1 MRIKINMSKDKIN
14 VYISS
19 KHRLESEKAN
29 DFIVKFPSGLIKC
42 DPKKEYMVMNI
53 NGYIMMNSFYN
64 IQSINN
70 TFEINVEG
78 GDKYTYQ
85 IPTGNYNVIEMLD
98 WLNANINTLLIVE
111 YSASLNKYVWK
122 NHIIPEKKI
131 TIRSITANDFIGFY
145 DNKDY
150 VIESGSDI
158 LSEKPINMRGDELIC
173 LQMPTIKQTQPCID
187 NFNGDMIDSSIVA
200 YLPINVPAFGLMIY
214 ENRDGGDS
222 FSYRIEND
230 KIDELRLVSFNQD
243 KENIDVGDF
252 FLSIQFEIFQKKT
265 ANHILSD
272 ILKMVEYIFQLL
284 GRKK

>member
-1 MRIKINMSKDKIN
+1 MSTKDKIN

-19 KHRLESEKAN
+19 KHRLSSEKAN

-53 NGYIMMNSFYN
+53 NGYIMMNNFYN
-64 IQSINN
+64 IQNVNN
-70 TFEINVEG
+70 TFEIIVQG
-78 GDKYTYQ
+78 GIKYTYS
-85 IPTGNYNVIEMLD
+85 IPIGNYNVLELLD
-98 WLNANINTLLIVE
+98 WLNDTLNTLLVVE
-111 YSASLNKYVWK
+111 YSTTLNKYLWK
-122 NHIIPEKKI
+122 NSILIDKKI

-150 VIESGSDI
+150 VIEANSQI
-158 LSEKPINMRGDELIC
+158 ESEKPINMRGDELIC

-187 NFNGDMIDSSIVA
+187 NFSNGTMIDSSIVA
-200 YLPINVPAFGLMIY
+200 YLPINVPSFALMIY
-214 ENRDGGDS
+214 ENKDGGDS

-252 FLSIQFEIFQKKT
+252 FLSIQFEIYQKKT
-265 ANHILSD
+265 TNSILLE
-272 ILKMVEYIFQLL
+272 ILKMVEYIFQIL